1 MRSARVPTGKLLL
14 IAALTAFS
22 PLNCADATPESTCK
36 AAADIDKRVNYDFCV
51 SKLLAHHDSTEADAW
66 GLAQISALIGAN
78 NAGDAMEDIKALLA
92 KPGTGEKERSVLG
105 HAGDLYDRV
114 ATAFIVAHDHINMR
128 RYAAGKEKVAETVGF
143 VRQCDEAFAKAGVSS
158 LLKRESAD
166 SVQLAIICTAITNL
180 IK

>member
-1 MRSARVPTGKLLL
+1 MALGPPALAPLSPTPAPPAPARGAEQRPTRRHEGGAAARSGGGRTRTDRSEQAGSGLLPEHSETMRSARVPTGKLLL

-105 HAGDLYDRV
+105 QCG
-114 ATAFIVAHDHINMR
+114 
-128 RYAAGKEKVAETVGF
+128 GF
-143 VRQCDEAFAKAGVSS
+143 V
-158 LLKRESAD
+158 
-166 SVQLAIICTAITNL
+166 
-180 IK
+180 